1 MPVPAGDQSEVMILA
16 GGGEKGAVGALG
28 QLMANMKASFVKPK
42 SRTSGAAQ
50 ARAPYGTYVLSA
62 VMPPFA
68 VTLLLVALTGT
79 PDAAY
84 RRARAPADN
93 VHTTAPSQVPLR
105 AIRSRPAR
113 GDFTLP
119 TSLAGATIN
128 VNSTLQSPGNSGD
141 CTLGEAILAANQ
153 NVPIDGCN
161 AGSGVDTIVLTAGTY
176 TLTTVDNTH
185 ERVGP
190 LGLPIIFSD
199 VIIQG
204 AGAANTIV
212 ERDQS
217 APTFTLLALPDPYFI
232 PGAGSGS
239 LVLND
244 LTMRGGSGINPGGGA
259 ISAGDR
265 TVTLNNVIF
274 DNNSAPT
281 GGAISSFGY
290 ATINANNC
298 IFTNNRASG
307 SGGAIAAPY
316 LTITKSTF
324 NGNSAVYGGAIGF
337 AQGGSAIARIVDSTF
352 INNSVTGSGGA
363 LRLSGQVT
371 ISGST
376 FDGNS
381 ANDSGAAGA
390 IDATGD
396 LNISDST
403 ITNNHA
409 NDSGGILASGTN
421 FSPFGTPGALIIN
434 RCNISNN
441 TANVSGGGLSVKGVE
456 LYFGIYHGT
465 ISNTTIAGNTANVDG
480 GGMVSSLDLILVN
493 TTIDGNTAHRYGG
506 GVYSYDHVGGQRTT
520 LNNVTISGNHADG
533 SGGGFFRDS
542 GDVQFKNTI
551 IALNTSGANDGQD
564 IYAPQA
570 DPIISRGYNLI
581 SIKDGANFTNATG
594 DQTGTALN
602 PINPLLG
609 PLQANGGPAP
619 TRVLHAGS
627 PALDA
632 GNPATADSTGDS
644 CQPTDERGVSRPQ
657 VGDSGGLARCD
668 MGAVERSS
676 GQFEFSAATYS
687 VDEGG
692 GTLTVSVSRGMG
704 DF

>member
-42 SRTSGAAQ
+42 SRTSDAAQ

-93 VHTTAPSQVPLR
+93 VHTMAPSQVPLR

-113 GDFTLP
+113 GDFNLP
-119 TSLAGATIN
+119 ASPAGATIN
-128 VNSTLQSPGNSGD
+128 VNTTLQSPGNSGD

-153 NVPIDGCN
+153 NVPIDGCT
-161 AGSGVDTIVLTAGTY
+161 AGSGVDTIVLPAGTY

-204 AGAANTIV
+204 AGAANTII
-212 ERDQS
+212 ERDQN
-217 APTFTLLALPDPYFI
+217 APDFGLLALPDPYFN
-232 PGAGSGS
+232 PGAGLGS
-239 LVLND
+239 LVLSD
-244 LTMRGGSGINPGGGA
+244 VTMRGGRAFNPGGGA

-265 TVTLNNVIF
+265 AVTLNNVTF
-274 DNNSAPT
+274 DKNVANT
-281 GGAISSFGY
+281 GGAIDSFGY
-290 ATINANNC
+290 ATININNC
-298 IFTNNRASG
+298 IFTSNSAAN
-307 SGGAIAAPY
+307 GGAIAAPY

-324 NGNSAVYGGAIGF
+324 NGNSATYGGAIEF
-337 AQGGSAIARIVDSTF
+337 SYGGSAIARIVDSTF

-441 TANVSGGGLSVKGVE
+441 TAN
-456 LYFGIYHGT
+456 
-465 ISNTTIAGNTANVDG
+465 
-480 GGMVSSLDLILVN
+480 
-493 TTIDGNTAHRYGG
+493 
-506 GVYSYDHVGGQRTT
+506 
-520 LNNVTISGNHADG
+520 
-533 SGGGFFRDS
+533 
-542 GDVQFKNTI
+542 
-551 IALNTSGANDGQD
+551 
-564 IYAPQA
+564 
-570 DPIISRGYNLI
+570 
-581 SIKDGANFTNATG
+581 
-594 DQTGTALN
+594 
-602 PINPLLG
+602 
-609 PLQANGGPAP
+609 
-619 TRVLHAGS
+619 
-627 PALDA
+627 
-632 GNPATADSTGDS
+632 
-644 CQPTDERGVSRPQ
+644 
-657 VGDSGGLARCD
+657 
-668 MGAVERSS
+668 
-676 GQFEFSAATYS
+676 
-687 VDEGG
+687 
-692 GTLTVSVSRGMG
+692 
-704 DF
+704 